1 MRLGCMSGGSTV
13 SSGTPRFNEAE
24 AHAPRMPGGD
34 QPGADDIAPRFNE
47 AEAHAPRMRYRHGRP
62 ARPGAR
68 FNEAEA
74 HAPRMPAMSDLYANP
89 TSRLQ

>member
-47 AEAHAPRMRYRHGRP
+47 AEAHAPRMLRPIVYGRV
-62 ARPGAR
+62 RL
-68 FNEAEA
+68 
-74 HAPRMPAMSDLYANP
+74 AP
-89 TSRLQ
+89 LQ